1 MSPMRPLRKPAQ
13 TAKAIIPRVLGGN
26 CTEYVTTARETFL
39 AVQGAKAY
47 LTGVCEISL
56 TLNYQP
62 PEDAMPKTTT
72 PTAREAALAYHANP
86 KPGKLE
92 IRATKPL
99 ANGRDLSLAY
109 SPGVAE
115 ACTEIKENPAA
126 AAQYT
131 ARGNLVAVVS
141 NGTAV
146 LGLGN
151 IGALAS
157 KPVMEGK
164 AVLFKKFANIDCFDI
179 ELNEPDP
186 EKLADIVCA
195 LEPTFGAINLEDI
208 KAPDCFVVEKICRER
223 MNIPV
228 FHDDQHG
235 TAIVVGAAATNALR
249 VAGKKFEDIKVV
261 STGGGA
267 AGIACLNMLLKLG
280 VKRENVWLCD
290 IHGLV
295 YQGRA
300 EDMNPQKAD
309 YAQAS
314 DLRTLDDVIG
324 EADLFLGLSGPGVLT
339 QDMVRKMAP
348 RPIIFALANPTPEIM
363 PDLAREVAPD
373 AIIATG
379 RSDYPNQVNNVLCF
393 PFIFRGALDVGATE
407 INDQM
412 KIACVE
418 GIAALA
424 RATTS
429 AEAAAAYQGE
439 QLTFGADYLIP
450 KPFDPRLMGVVAT
463 SVARAAMETGVAT
476 RPIADMDNYKAGLD
490 GSVFKSALI
499 MRPVFAAAAQAE
511 RSIVFAEG
519 EDERVLR
526 ASQAMVEETTDIP
539 ILIGRPDVIEA
550 RCERAGLT
558 IKPGKDFQI
567 VNPENDP
574 RYRDY
579 WGTYHEVMARRGVT
593 PDLAKAIM
601 RTNTTA
607 IAAVMVHRGEADS
620 MICGTFGQYLWHLN
634 YVRQVL
640 ARDGLHPVG
649 ALSLMIQED
658 GPLFIADTHVHPEPT
673 PEQIT
678 EAVIG
683 AARHVRRFGLAPKIA
698 LCSHSQF
705 GNLDI
710 DTGRRMRAA
719 MDMLAAQ
726 EPDFEYEGEM
736 HIDSALD
743 PAVRNRIFPN
753 SRMEGAANVLV
764 FANSDA
770 ASGVRNIL
778 KLRGGALE
786 VGPIL
791 MGMGNK
797 AHIVTPSITARGLL
811 NISALAGTPVAHY
824 S

>member
-1 MSPMRPLRKPAQ
+1 MD
-13 TAKAIIPRVLGGN
+13 
-26 CTEYVTTARETFL
+26 EAR
-39 AVQGAKAY
+39 QD
-47 LTGVCEISL
+47 
-56 TLNYQP
+56 N
-62 PEDAMPKTTT
+62 
-72 PTAREAALAYHANP
+72 ARQAALDYHEFP

-99 ANGRDLSLAY
+99 ANGRDLSRAY

-115 ACTEIKENPAA
+115 ACLEIKADESAA
-126 AAQYT
+126 SRYT
-131 ARGNLVAVVS
+131 ARGNLVGVVT
-141 NGTAV
+141 NGSAV

-151 IGALAS
+151 IGALAA

-179 ELNEPDP
+179 ELKETDP
-186 EKLADIVCA
+186 EKLAELVCA

-208 KAPDCFVVEKICRER
+208 KAPDCFIVEKICRER

-235 TAIVVGAAATNALR
+235 TAIVVGAAAVNALR
-249 VAGKKFEDIKVV
+249 VAGKKAEDIKIV

-280 VKRENVWLCD
+280 VNRENVWLCD
-290 IHGLV
+290 IAGLV
-295 YQGRA
+295 YKGR
-300 EDMNPQKAD
+300 EEEMTPQKAE
-309 YAQAS
+309 YAQDS
-314 DLRTLDDVIG
+314 DLRTLDDVIEG
-324 EADLFLGLSGPGVLT
+324 ADLFLGLSGPRVLKPE
-339 QDMVRKMAP
+339 MVKKMTR
-348 RPIIFALANPTPEIM
+348 RPIIFALANPEPEIM
-363 PDLAREVAPD
+363 PDVAREAAAD

-393 PFIFRGALDVGATE
+393 PFIFRGALDVGATT
-407 INDQM
+407 INDEMQ
-412 KIACVE
+412 IACIE

-439 QLTFGADYLIP
+439 QMTFGADYLIP
-450 KPFDPRLMGVVAT
+450 KAFDPRLMGVVA
-463 SVARAAMETGVAT
+463 SAVAKAAMETGVAS
-476 RPIADMDNYKAGLD
+476 RPIADLDAYRDRLD
-490 GSVFKSALI
+490 GSVFRSALI
-499 MRPVFAAAAQAE
+499 MRPVFEAA
-511 RSIVFAEG
+511 RSATRKIVFAEG

-526 ASQAMVEETTDIP
+526 AANAMIEETTDVP
-539 ILIGRPDVIEA
+539 ILIGRPDVIE
-550 RCERAGLT
+550 RRLERAGLP
-558 IKPGKDFQI
+558 IRLGKDVEI

-579 WGTYHEVMARRGVT
+579 WGTYHELMARRGVS
-593 PDLAKAIM
+593 PDIARAIL

-607 IAAVMVHRGEADS
+607 IGAVMVHRGEADS
-620 MICGTFGQYLWHLN
+620 LICGTFGQYLWHLN

-649 ALSLMIQED
+649 ALSLMILED
-658 GPLFIADTHVHPEPT
+658 GPLFIADTHVNPEPT
-673 PEQIT
+673 PEQVAET
-678 EAVIG
+678 VI
-683 AARHVRRFGLAPKIA
+683 ASARHVRRFGVTPKIA

-705 GNLDI
+705 GNLQCLS
-710 DTGRRMRAA
+710 GERMRAA
-719 MDMLAAQ
+719 MEVLDAR

-736 HIDSALD
+736 HIDAALD
-743 PAVRNRIFPN
+743 PEVRQRIFPGGRLN
-753 SRMEGAANVLV
+753 GAANVLV

-778 KLRGGALE
+778 KKKAGGLE

-791 MGMGNK
+791 MGMGNR
-797 AHIVTPSITARGLL
+797 AHIVTPSITTRGLL

-824 S
+824 G